1 MEVMFKEMA
10 GAYLAAPRMFVRV
23 ELAREL
29 DHISEFNKAYPP
41 AKERLQPN
49 LSNCLDLSPR
59 EESKT

>member
-1 MEVMFKEMA
+1 MEWGWCTVS
-10 GAYLAAPRMFVRV
+10 GDGVQFVRV

-59 EESKT
+59 KESKT